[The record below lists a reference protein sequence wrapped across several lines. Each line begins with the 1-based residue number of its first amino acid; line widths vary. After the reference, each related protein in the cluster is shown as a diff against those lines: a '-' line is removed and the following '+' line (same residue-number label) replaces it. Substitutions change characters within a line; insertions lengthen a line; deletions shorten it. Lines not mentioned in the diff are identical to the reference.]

1 MENVQ
6 AKSTTAVWLMIS
18 VVLVALNNRW
28 GAGPT
33 ILALV
38 SAIVPYATVP
48 AEIVLQRR
56 GLLAGSWRL
65 ARPSLLFG
73 GIAVAVVALYTVLL
87 IVGPPG
93 GSPAQA

>member
-1 MENVQ
+1 M
-6 AKSTTAVWLMIS
+6 
-18 VVLVALNNRW
+18 RW

-56 GLLAGSWRL
+56 GLLTGSWRLAADRTSTDARWYDRPLAWLL